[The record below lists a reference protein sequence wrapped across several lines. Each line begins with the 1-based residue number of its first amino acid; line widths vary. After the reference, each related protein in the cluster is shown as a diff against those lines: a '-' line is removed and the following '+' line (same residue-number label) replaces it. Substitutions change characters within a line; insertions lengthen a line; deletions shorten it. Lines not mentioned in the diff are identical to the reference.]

1 MRKMNDDFR
10 FIADVML
17 GKLAK
22 WMRALGWDVAYE
34 NDISDSQL
42 LRVAEREGRIVLTR
56 DRRMLEEWKVDNC
69 LLVKSDSPD
78 IQLREVVKK
87 YGKPDRKKF
96 LERCLVC
103 NMTLEPRNREE
114 IRDSV
119 PEYVFEVQS
128 RFSSCP
134 RCGRIFWQG
143 SHFEKMKEKL
153 AVILGNGEGNKVE
166 KEVNPG

>member
-1 MRKMNDDFR
+1 MKMKSEQR

-22 WMRALGWDVAYE
+22 WMRILGWDVTYD
-34 NDISDSQL
+34 NDISDSRL
-42 LRVAEREGRIVLTR
+42 LREAEREGRIVLTR

-69 LLVKSDSPD
+69 LLVNSDSPD
-78 IQLREVVKK
+78 MQLREVVDA
-87 YGKPDRKKF
+87 YGRPNSSRF

-103 NMTLEPRNREE
+103 NVVLQPREREE
-114 IRDSV
+114 IRGSV
-119 PEYVFEVQS
+119 PEYVFEVQK

-143 SHFEKMKEKL
+143 SHFERMKKKL
-153 AVILGNGEGNKVE
+153 DALLEYGDAEE
-166 KEVNPG
+166 AD